1 MTAATP
7 AIGSPSPLA
16 DRPASADFVERIPIA
31 FARRH
36 GLLGL
41 ASDGPR
47 LPVAVAAIDPTSLQ
61 QLQVVARHLGRP
73 VTAVVMPAADVQAAI
88 NAAYGSRTGQ
98 AHAAIKGLE
107 RDAVL
112 GEVRQLADPDRED
125 LLDAEGRAPVIKLV
139 NLILFEAVKGHASD
153 VHVQPYERTLVVRLR
168 VDGVLHDAFEVP
180 KGLQDEVVSRFKVMG
195 KMNIAERRLPQDGR
209 ASVQVG
215 DQVVDLRL
223 SSLPTRFGER
233 VVIRLLDKTKRLLDL
248 VELGMDGDTLARFRT
263 MVAAEHGMVLV
274 TGPTGSGKTTTLYG
288 ALGELDA
295 VARNILTLEDP
306 IEYGLAGI
314 SQTQVSDKKGMTF
327 ATGLRTVLRQDPDVI
342 MVGEIRDRETAD
354 MAVQSALTGHL
365 VLSTLHTNDAA
376 TAVTRLLDLGIEP
389 FLVASSVNG
398 VLAQRLVR
406 RVCPACAR
414 PAAVTA
420 AELARLGIPAGVDT
434 GGLRT
439 GVGCDHCRG
448 TGYRGRLGLFELLAV
463 DESVRRGRRR
473 RRPGQPHR
481 RDGDRRRHAV
491 PPRRRRRPG
500 TGGRDD
506 AGGSG
511 AGDDVGRHL
520 RDSSVLRLR
529 AAGAIVG
536 RDLAPGRQVA
546 RPQARLLAAG
556 GRRPPPDRG
565 NPVSRRPP
573 TTPADLAGR

>member
-1 MTAATP
+1 MPTDLT
-7 AIGSPSPLA
+7 
-16 DRPASADFVERIPIA
+16 ASADFVERIPIG

-41 ASDGPR
+41 ATEGAR
-47 LPVAVAAIDPTSLQ
+47 LPVAVAKVDSSSLQ
-61 QLQVVARHLGRP
+61 QLQIIARHLGRP
-73 VTAVVMPAADVQAAI
+73 VRPVVAPAADVQAAI
-88 NAAYGSRTGQ
+88 NAAYGQRTGQ
-98 AHAAIKGLE
+98 AQAVISGLE
-107 RDAVL
+107 RNAVL
-112 GEVRQLADPDRED
+112 GELQQMTDRED

-168 VDGVLHDAFEVP
+168 TDGVLHDAFEVP

-233 VVIRLLDKTKRLLDL
+233 VVIRLLEKTKRLLNL
-248 VELGMDGDTLARFRT
+248 LELGMDGDTLARFRT

-288 ALGELDA
+288 ALSELDA
-295 VARNILTLEDP
+295 TARNILTLEDP
-306 IEYGLAGI
+306 IEYGLDGI

-327 ATGLRTVLRQDPDVI
+327 ASGLRTVLRQDPDVI

-406 RVCPACAR
+406 RICPHCAR
-414 PAAVTA
+414 PAAPTD
-420 AELARLGIPAGVDT
+420 AELTRLGIPPGTDISR
-434 GGLRT
+434 LRA
-439 GVGCDHCRG
+439 GVGCDQCRG
-448 TGYRGRLGLFELLAV
+448 TGYRGRLGLFELLTV
-463 DESVRRGRRR
+463 DEAVR
-473 RRPGQPHR
+473 H
-481 RDGDRRRHAV
+481 DIAAV
-491 PPRRRRRPG
+491 APASRIAA
-500 TGGRDD
+500 TAV
-506 AGGSG
+506 AGGMRSLHADG
-511 AGDDVGRHL
+511 
-520 RDSSVLRLR
+520 
-529 AAGAIVG
+529 
-536 RDLAPGRQVA
+536 VA
-546 RPQARLLAAG
+546 RA
-556 GRRPPPDRG
+556 
-565 NPVSRRPP
+565 
-573 TTPADLAGR
+573 LAGLTTLEEVARVTM

>member
-1 MTAATP
+1 M
-7 AIGSPSPLA
+7 AIQ
-16 DRPASADFVERIPIA
+16 DQPASQEFVERVPIG

-41 ASDGPR
+41 ASDAGR
-47 LPVAVAAIDPTSLQ
+47 LPVAVAATDPASLQ
-61 QLQVVARHLGRP
+61 QLQIVARHLGRP
-73 VTAVVMPAADVQAAI
+73 VTPVIAPAADVQAAI
-88 NAAYGSRTGQ
+88 NAAYGQRTGQ
-98 AHAAIKGLE
+98 AQAAIQGLE

-139 NLILFEAVKGHASD
+139 NLILFEAVKAAASD

-168 VDGVLHDAFEVP
+168 TDGVLHDAFEVP

-233 VVIRLLDKTKRLLDL
+233 VVIRLLDKTRRLLNL
-248 VELGMDGDTLARFRT
+248 LELGMDGDTLARFRT

-288 ALGELDA
+288 ALSELDST
-295 VARNILTLEDP
+295 ARNILTLEDP
-306 IEYGLAGI
+306 IEYGIEGI

-327 ATGLRTVLRQDPDVI
+327 ASGLRTVLRQDPDVI

-406 RVCPACAR
+406 RICEHCAR
-414 PAAVTA
+414 PATPTD
-420 AELARLGIPAGVDT
+420 AELARLGIPPGTDT
-434 GGLRT
+434 SGLRA
-439 GVGCDHCRG
+439 GVGCDRCRG
-448 TGYRGRLGLFELLAV
+448 TGYRGRLGLYELLTV
-463 DESVRRGRRR
+463 DEAI
-473 RRPGQPHR
+473 R
-481 RDGDRRRHAV
+481 RDVAAIAPASRIAATAV
-491 PPRRRRRPG
+491 
-500 TGGRDD
+500 
-506 AGGSG
+506 AGGMRSLHADG
-511 AGDDVGRHL
+511 
-520 RDSSVLRLR
+520 
-529 AAGAIVG
+529 
-536 RDLAPGRQVA
+536 VA
-546 RPQARLLAAG
+546 RA
-556 GRRPPPDRG
+556 
-565 NPVSRRPP
+565 
-573 TTPADLAGR
+573 LAGVTTLEEVARVTM

>member
-1 MTAATP
+1 MT
-7 AIGSPSPLA
+7 LQ
-16 DRPASADFVERIPIA
+16 DRPASADFVERIPIG

-41 ASDGPR
+41 ASDGTR
-47 LPVAVAAIDPTSLQ
+47 LPVAVATLDPTSLQ
-61 QLQVVARHLGRP
+61 QLQIVARHLGRP
-73 VTAVVMPAADVQAAI
+73 VTPLVAPAADVQAAI
-88 NAAYGSRTGQ
+88 NAAYGQRTGQ
-98 AHAAIKGLE
+98 AQAAIKGLE

-112 GEVRQLADPDRED
+112 GEVRQLEAGDRED

-233 VVIRLLDKTKRLLDL
+233 VVIRLLDKTRRLLNL
-248 VELGMDGDTLARFRT
+248 VELGMDGDTLAHFRQL
-263 MVAAEHGMVLV
+263 VSAEHGMVLV

-288 ALGELDA
+288 ALSELDST
-295 VARNILTLEDP
+295 ARNILTLEDP
-306 IEYGLAGI
+306 IEYGIEGI

-327 ATGLRTVLRQDPDVI
+327 ASGLRTVLRQDPDVI

-406 RVCPACAR
+406 RICPACAR
-414 PAAVTA
+414 PATPTD
-420 AELARLGIPAGVDT
+420 AELARLGIPPSTDT
-434 GGLRT
+434 SGLRF
-439 GVGCDHCRG
+439 GSGCQDCRG
-448 TGYRGRLGLFELLAV
+448 TGYRGRLGLFELLTV
-463 DESVRRGRRR
+463 DEAVR
-473 RRPGQPHR
+473 H
-481 RDGDRRRHAV
+481 DIAAV
-491 PPRRRRRPG
+491 APASRIAG
-500 TGGRDD
+500 TAV
-506 AGGSG
+506 AGGMRSLHADG
-511 AGDDVGRHL
+511 
-520 RDSSVLRLR
+520 
-529 AAGAIVG
+529 
-536 RDLAPGRQVA
+536 VA
-546 RPQARLLAAG
+546 RA
-556 GRRPPPDRG
+556 
-565 NPVSRRPP
+565 
-573 TTPADLAGR
+573 LAGVTTLEEVARVTM

>member
-1 MTAATP
+1 MA
-7 AIGSPSPLA
+7 LQN
-16 DRPASADFVERIPIA
+16 RPASAEFVERIPIG

-41 ASDGPR
+41 ADDGPR
-47 LPVAVAAIDPTSLQ
+47 LPVAVAGVDPLSLQ
-61 QLQVVARHLGRP
+61 QLQIVARHLGR
-73 VTAVVMPAADVQAAI
+73 AVVPVIAPAAEVQSAI
-88 NAAYGSRTGQ
+88 NAAYGQRTGQ
-98 AHAAIKGLE
+98 AQAVIKGLE

-233 VVIRLLDKTKRLLDL
+233 VVIRLLDKTRRLLDL

-295 VARNILTLEDP
+295 TARNILTLEDP
-306 IEYGLAGI
+306 IEYGIEGI

-327 ATGLRTVLRQDPDVI
+327 ASGLRTV
-342 MVGEIRDRETAD
+342 
-354 MAVQSALTGHL
+354 HL

-406 RVCPACAR
+406 RICPACAR
-414 PAAVTA
+414 PATAAA
-420 AELARLGIPAGVDT
+420 AELARLGIPADADT
-434 GGLRT
+434 SGLRI
-439 GVGCDHCRG
+439 GSGCDECRH
-448 TGYRGRLGLFELLAV
+448 TGYRGRVGLFELLTV
-463 DESVRRGRRR
+463 DEAVRHDIATVAPASRI
-473 RRPGQPHR
+473 
-481 RDGDRRRHAV
+481 AA
-491 PPRRRRRPG
+491 
-500 TGGRDD
+500 TAI
-506 AGGSG
+506 AGGMRSLHADG
-511 AGDDVGRHL
+511 VSRALAGVTTL
-520 RDSSVLRLR
+520 EE
-529 AAGAIVG
+529 
-536 RDLAPGRQVA
+536 VA
-546 RPQARLLAAG
+546 R
-556 GRRPPPDRG
+556 
-565 NPVSRRPP
+565 V
-573 TTPADLAGR
+573 TM

>member
-1 MTAATP
+1 MM
-7 AIGSPSPLA
+7 LQ
-16 DRPASADFVERIPIA
+16 DHPASAEFVERIPIG

-41 ASDGPR
+41 ASDDAR
-47 LPVAVAAIDPTSLQ
+47 LPVAVSAVDSASLQ
-61 QLQVVARHLGRP
+61 QLQIVARHLGRP
-73 VTAVVMPAADVQAAI
+73 VTPVVAPAADVQAAI
-88 NAAYGSRTGQ
+88 NAAYGQRTGQ
-98 AHAAIKGLE
+98 AQAVISGLE
-107 RDAVL
+107 RNAVL
-112 GEVRQLADPDRED
+112 GELQQMTDRED

-153 VHVQPYERTLVVRLR
+153 VHVQPYEQTLVVRLR

-233 VVIRLLDKTKRLLDL
+233 VVIRLLDKTRRLLNL
-248 VELGMDGDTLARFRT
+248 LELGMDGDTLARFRT
-263 MVAAEHGMVLV
+263 MVSAEHGMVLV

-288 ALGELDA
+288 ALSELDST
-295 VARNILTLEDP
+295 ARNILTLEDP
-306 IEYGLAGI
+306 IEYGIEGI

-327 ATGLRTVLRQDPDVI
+327 ASGLRTVLRQDPDVI

-406 RVCPACAR
+406 RVCPNCAR
-414 PAAVTA
+414 PVTPTD
-420 AELARLGIPAGVDT
+420 AELARLGIPPTADT
-434 GGLRT
+434 SGLRA
-439 GVGCDHCRG
+439 GVGCENCRG
-448 TGYRGRLGLFELLAV
+448 TGYRGRLGLFELLTV
-463 DESVRRGRRR
+463 DEAVRR
-473 RRPGQPHR
+473 
-481 RDGDRRRHAV
+481 DIAAV
-491 PPRRRRRPG
+491 APASRIAA
-500 TGGRDD
+500 TAV
-506 AGGSG
+506 AGGMRSLHADG
-511 AGDDVGRHL
+511 
-520 RDSSVLRLR
+520 
-529 AAGAIVG
+529 
-536 RDLAPGRQVA
+536 VA
-546 RPQARLLAAG
+546 RA
-556 GRRPPPDRG
+556 
-565 NPVSRRPP
+565 
-573 TTPADLAGR
+573 LAGVTTLEEVARVTM